1 MPLTESER
9 LALEEKACELRC
21 LTVDTVAWAGS
32 GHIGGAL
39 SAMDIFVLLYYKYLR
54 IDPARPDWPDR
65 DRFILSK
72 GHAGVGHAPVL
83 ADKGYFD
90 KELLK
95 TYNHSGSDF
104 GMHLNSAKV
113 PGVDA
118 STGSL
123 GHGISI
129 AVGTALAAR
138 VLGKDYHTYCVL
150 GDGECDEGQ
159 VWEAAM
165 AAAHHKVTNL
175 TLFVDRNHLMID
187 GPTEEVMSI
196 EPFADKWRA
205 FGFIVKQVNGHSFA
219 ALSAA
224 LDEALEEKAA
234 PVVIIAD
241 TVKGCGVDEIA
252 GKVVSHYMGL
262 DDEHIRSAKESI
274 RRYHDARIKGVS

>member
-1 MPLTESER
+1 MPLTDNEI
-9 LALEEKACELRC
+9 LKLEQKACELRC

-39 SAMDIFVLLYYKYLR
+39 SAMDILVLLYYKYLR
-54 IDPARPDWPDR
+54 IDPQNPGWEDR

-90 KELLK
+90 KELLR

-138 VLGKDYHTYCVL
+138 VLKKDYVTYCMV

-165 AAAHHKVTNL
+165 AASHYNLTNL
-175 TLFVDRNHLMID
+175 IVFVDRNRLMID
-187 GPTEEVMSI
+187 GQTEDVMKL
-196 EPFADKWRA
+196 EPLDEKWKA
-205 FGFIVKQVNGHSFA
+205 FGFIVKRVGGHSFKELSEA
-219 ALSAA
+219 VDFALA
-224 LDEALEEKAA
+224 EKSA

-241 TVKGCGVDEIA
+241 TVKGCGVDFIEN
-252 GKVVSHYMGL
+252 KVVSHYMGL
-262 DDEHIRSAKESI
+262 DDENIRRAKESI
-274 RRYHDARIKGVS
+274 KKYHEQRAKGA

>member
-1 MPLTESER
+1 MPLTDNELNE
-9 LALEEKACELRC
+9 LEKKACELRC

-39 SAMDIFVLLYYKYLR
+39 SAMDILVLLYYKYLN
-54 IDPARPDWPDR
+54 IDPKDPAWEDR

-129 AVGTALAAR
+129 AVGTAIAAR
-138 VLGKDYHTYCVL
+138 VLKKSYMTYCLL

-165 AAAHHKVTNL
+165 AASHYNTTNL
-175 TLFVDRNHLMID
+175 ILFVDRNHLMID
-187 GPTEEVMSI
+187 GQTEDVMKL
-196 EPFADKWRA
+196 EPFAEKWRA
-205 FGFIVKQVNGHSFA
+205 FGFIVKQVNGHSFKE
-219 ALSAA
+219 LSAA
-224 LDEALEEKAA
+224 IDYALQEKQK

-241 TVKGCGVDEIA
+241 TVKGCGVDYLENQ
-252 GKVVSHYMGL
+252 VVSHYMGL
-262 DDEHIRSAKESI
+262 DDDNIRRAKESI
-274 RRYHDARIKGVS
+274 AKYHENRVKGA

>member
-1 MPLTESER
+1 MPLTDNE
-9 LALEEKACELRC
+9 LLELENKACELRC
-21 LTVDTVAWAGS
+21 LCIDTVAWAGS

-39 SAMDIFVLLYYKYLR
+39 SAMDIFVLLYYKYLN
-54 IDPARPDWPDR
+54 IDPKRPDWEDR

-72 GHAGVGHAPVL
+72 GHSGVGHAPVL
-83 ADKGYFD
+83 ADRGYFD

-129 AVGTALAAR
+129 AVGTAIAAR
-138 VLGKDYHTYCVL
+138 VLGKSYRTYCLL
-150 GDGECDEGQ
+150 GDGECNEGQ

-165 AAAHHKVTNL
+165 AASHYNTTNL
-175 TLFVDRNHLMID
+175 MVFVDRNHLMID
-187 GPTEEVMSI
+187 GPTESVMKL
-196 EPFADKWRA
+196 EPFAEKWKA
-205 FGFIVKQVNGHSFA
+205 FGFIVKQVNGHSFKE
-219 ALSAA
+219 LSAA
-224 LDEALEEKAA
+224 IDFALQEKTA

-241 TVKGCGVDEIA
+241 TVKGCGVDFIENRA
-252 GKVVSHYMGL
+252 ESHYMGF
-262 DDEHIRSAKESI
+262 DDENIRRAKESI
-274 RRYHDARIKGVS
+274 RRYHENRLKGA

>member
-1 MPLTESER
+1 MPLTDNELQE
-9 LALEEKACELRC
+9 LEKKAYELRC

-54 IDPARPDWPDR
+54 INPKDPNWADR

-72 GHAGVGHAPVL
+72 GHSGVGHAPVL
-83 ADKGYFD
+83 ADRGYFD

-138 VLGKDYHTYCVL
+138 VLGKSYRTYCLL

-165 AAAHHKVTNL
+165 AASHYKTTDL
-175 TLFVDRNHLMID
+175 ILFVDRNHFMID
-187 GPTEEVMSI
+187 GNTENVMKL
-196 EPFADKWRA
+196 EPFAEKWKA
-205 FGFIVKQVNGHSFA
+205 FGFIVKQVNGHSFRELA
-219 ALSAA
+219 VAI
-224 LDEALEEKAA
+224 DYALEEKEA
-234 PVVIIAD
+234 PVVIIAE
-241 TVKGCGVDEIA
+241 TVKGCGVDFIENQVI
-252 GKVVSHYMGL
+252 SHYMGL
-262 DDEHIRSAKESI
+262 DDEKIRQAKESI
-274 RRYHDARIKGVS
+274 RRYYEKRVKGA

>member
-1 MPLTESER
+1 MPLTENELLELER
-9 LALEEKACELRC
+9 KACELRC

-39 SAMDIFVLLYYKYLR
+39 SAMDIFVLLYYKYMN
-54 IDPARPDWPDR
+54 IDPKRPDCEDR

-138 VLGKDYHTYCVL
+138 VLKKDYVTYCVL

-165 AAAHHKVTNL
+165 AASNYNLTNL
-175 TLFVDRNHLMID
+175 VVFVDRNKLMID
-187 GPTEEVMSI
+187 GRTEDVMKL
-196 EPFADKWRA
+196 EPLAEKWEA
-205 FGFIVKQVNGHSFA
+205 FGFIVKQVSGHSFNELSDA
-219 ALSAA
+219 IDFALA
-224 LDEALEEKAA
+224 EKSA

-241 TVKGCGVDEIA
+241 TVKGCGVDFIEN
-252 GKVVSHYMGL
+252 KVVSHYMGL
-262 DDEHIRSAKESI
+262 DDENIRRAKESI
-274 RRYHDARIKGVS
+274 IKYHEQRMKGA